1 MNRKEFIKTCG
12 FGCLAGITSVTLLES
27 CSSSKVMSKQIIGSD
42 ILLPTVDFEIKYNGK
57 IKYKKYIVIQNEV
70 LKFPICVY
78 RFDAENYTALLM
90 ECTHLGNEL
99 QVYGDKLQCSAH
111 GSEFNSKGVVEDG
124 PATTNLRSF
133 PIIIEDNTLK
143 ISLKK

>member
-12 FGCLAGITSVTLLES
+12 FGCVAGITGITILES
-27 CSSSKVMSKQIIGSD
+27 CSSSKVMTKQIIGSD

-111 GSEFNSKGVVEDG
+111 GSEFNNKGVVEDG
-124 PATTNLRSF
+124 PANTNLRSF

>member
-12 FGCLAGITSVTLLES
+12 FGCVAGITGVTILES
-27 CSSSKVMSKQIIGSD
+27 CSSSKVMTKQIIGSD

-111 GSEFNSKGVVEDG
+111 GSEFNNKGVVEDG

-133 PIIIEDNTLK
+133 PIIIENNTLK